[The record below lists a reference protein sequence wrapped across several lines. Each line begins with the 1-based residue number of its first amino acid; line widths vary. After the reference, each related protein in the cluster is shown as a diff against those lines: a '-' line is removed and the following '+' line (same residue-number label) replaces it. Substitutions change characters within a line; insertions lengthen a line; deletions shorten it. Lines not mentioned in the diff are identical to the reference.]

1 MDRIS
6 ALRNIEDAL
15 TNFEEGDLP
24 LPELEAEVRGVLRT
38 YATGFD
44 DETTAYRVRGEP
56 PADGVVVVA
65 RSPTAA
71 REQVEQLL
79 PDPAG
84 TNFEVERSDEQ
95 LG

>member
-15 TNFEEGDLP
+15 TAYEDGNLQ
-24 LPELEAEVRGVLRT
+24 LPELEREVQGVLRT
-38 YATGFD
+38 YATEFD
-44 DETTAYRVRGEP
+44 EETTAYRARGEP

-71 REQVEQLL
+71 REQIDDLL
-79 PDPAG
+79 PEP
-84 TNFEVERSDEQ
+84 TTFEIERVE
-95 LG
+95 

>member
-15 TNFEEGDLP
+15 TAYEDGDLQ
-24 LPELEAEVRGVLRT
+24 LPELEREVQGVLRT
-38 YATGFD
+38 YATEFD
-44 DETTAYRVRGEP
+44 EETTAYRARGEP

-71 REQVEQLL
+71 REQIDDLL
-79 PDPAG
+79 PEPA
-84 TNFEVERSDEQ
+84 TFEIERVE
-95 LG
+95 

>member
-15 TNFEEGDLP
+15 TAYEDGELH
-24 LPELEAEVRGVLRT
+24 LPELEREVRGVLRT
-38 YATGFD
+38 YATEFD
-44 DETTAYRVRGEP
+44 DETKAYQATGEP

-71 REQVEQLL
+71 REQIENLL
-79 PDPAG
+79 PEADRSR
-84 TNFEVERSDEQ
+84 FELERVE
-95 LG
+95 